1 MERGKTRFRP
11 TELYTAG
18 TAQVLILAL
27 LVAAYLSGETF
38 YLLPAIGVLLLLMIY
53 PGIFRPLAVVW
64 HYFSL
69 GLSYV
74 MNRVILGIVF
84 FGLVSPV
91 GIVRRWLG
99 RDPMKRRRWKEGNQS
114 VFENRNQR
122 IASSDLEVPY

>member
-1 MERGKTRFRP
+1 MEQGKTRFRP
-11 TELYTAG
+11 TALYTAG

-38 YLLPAIGVLLLLMIY
+38 YILPAIGVLLLLMIY

-69 GLSYV
+69 ALSLV